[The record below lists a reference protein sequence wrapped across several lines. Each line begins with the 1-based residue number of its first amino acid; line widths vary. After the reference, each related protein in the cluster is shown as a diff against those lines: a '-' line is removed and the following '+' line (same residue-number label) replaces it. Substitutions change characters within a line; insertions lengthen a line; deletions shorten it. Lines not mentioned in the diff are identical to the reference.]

1 LVNRF
6 LVAFSILLAATSSA
20 SPQEQTWL
28 EQARVALANG
38 DFAAART
45 AAGQALSQNGASAE
59 AEVILGLVD
68 TAGEQL
74 RSAEAHFAEAVSL
87 QPSNYR
93 AHTYLGST
101 YLRQGRLVEA
111 QRAFSRVLQLNPGNA
126 VAQYNLGVIAS
137 LQRKPAVAI
146 PYFSAVHQLNP
157 GDAAALVALLEC
169 QLDLKQSRAARD
181 SAQKL
186 DKLLPADSPVLLQVG
201 AALAS
206 RGEYATALPL
216 LRRFATANP
225 ASLDAAYNLALVL
238 FHTGALEEAESVVRR
253 LLGNAPKAE
262 TYNLLGSVIEKRGQ
276 KKQAVQAFAE
286 AVRLAPGNEDFRIDH
301 GSSLINADVLDEAI
315 AAFSRAVADLPE
327 SMRLRLGLGSALYL
341 SGRYDEAAQ
350 AMLECIRRA
359 PGFAPAYDLL
369 GKMFDSAPERQVE
382 IMEAFR
388 KYLQTGAQNAVAHA
402 HYATMLYARAQG
414 EGPARFLEAKQHLRR
429 ALTLN
434 PRLAQAHVQLGVIL
448 QAEGSLSEAVA
459 SYQRGVALAPSYAA
473 ARYRLASAYQKL
485 GNRARAQIELEAFRT
500 LKDKEKEEERQALLR
515 GVSAPE

>member
-1 LVNRF
+1 MFR

-20 SPQEQTWL
+20 SPQEQAWL

-38 DFAAART
+38 DFGAARAAA
-45 AAGQALSQNGASAE
+45 GKALSQNAASAE
-59 AEVILGLVD
+59 AEVILGLAD

-74 RSAEAHFAEAVSL
+74 HSAEKHFAKAVSL

-93 AHTYLGST
+93 ALTYLGST
-101 YLRQGRLVEA
+101 YLRQQRLVEA

-126 VAQYNLGVIAS
+126 VAQYNLGVIAT

-186 DKLLPADSPVLLQVG
+186 DKLLPSDSPVLLQVG

-206 RGEYATALPL
+206 RGEYATAIPL
-216 LRRFATANP
+216 LRRFTAANP
-225 ASLDAAYNLALVL
+225 ASLDAGYNLGLALL
-238 FHTGALEEAESVVRR
+238 HTGTLEEAESVVRR
-253 LLGNAPKAE
+253 LLSDAPKAE
-262 TYNLLGSVIEKRGQ
+262 TYNLLGSVMEKRGE
-276 KKQAVQAFAE
+276 KKGAVQAFAE
-286 AVRLAPGNEDFRIDH
+286 AARLTPGSEDFRIDY

-315 AAFSRAVADLPE
+315 AAFSRAVADLPQ

-341 SGRYDEAAQ
+341 SGKYDEAAR

-369 GKMFDSAPERQVE
+369 GKMFDSAPMRQIE

-388 KYLQTGAQNAVAHA
+388 KYLQNGARNAAAHA
-402 HYATMLYARAQG
+402 HYAAMLYARA
-414 EGPARFLEAKQHLRR
+414 EGDGPKRFLQAKQHLGR

-448 QAEGSLSEAVA
+448 QAEGNLSEAVA
-459 SYQRGVALAPSYAA
+459 SYRRGVALAPSYAA

-485 GNRARAQIELEAFRT
+485 DNRARAQSELEAFRT
-500 LKDKEKEEERQALLR
+500 LKEQEKEQERQALLR
-515 GVSAPE
+515 GISAPE